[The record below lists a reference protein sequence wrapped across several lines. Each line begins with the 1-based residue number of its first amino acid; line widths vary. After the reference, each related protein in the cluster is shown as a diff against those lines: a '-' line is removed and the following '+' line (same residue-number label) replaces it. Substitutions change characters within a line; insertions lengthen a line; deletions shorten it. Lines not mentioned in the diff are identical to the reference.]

1 MKDIRRVPLRHAP
14 DDGMEPML
22 EQIKR
27 TAAFIEERIAGFRP
41 EEGIIL
47 GTGLSGLV
55 EHIDIKHAVEYADIP
70 DFPVSTVEGHRGRL
84 IFGLLGGRRIVAMQG
99 RFHYYEGYTPQ
110 QVVFPVRV
118 MKMLGIGRLFV
129 SNASG
134 GTNPTFR
141 VGDLMVITDH
151 INQIPN
157 PLIGP
162 NLDELGTRFPDMKHA
177 YDPELIALA
186 TEVAAQ
192 EGIKLQ
198 YGCYVGLTGPT
209 YETPHEYAYVR
220 IIGGDAVGM
229 STTPEIIAARHMGL
243 PCFGVSIITD
253 LASDETVSHEIV
265 QQQGRRA
272 EAEMSRLFI
281 GMLERLG

>member
-1 MKDIRRVPLRHAP
+1 MT
-14 DDGMEPML
+14 EL
-22 EQIKR
+22 EKVR
-27 TAAFIEERIAGFRP
+27 NAAAFVEGRIDDFRP
-41 EEGIIL
+41 EVGIIL
-47 GTGLSGLV
+47 GTGLGGLV
-55 EHIDIKHAVEYADIP
+55 DHIDVCHTIEYGDIP

-84 IFGLLGGRRIVAMQG
+84 IFGRLGGHRIVAMQG
-99 RFHYYEGYTPQ
+99 RFHYYEGYTSQ

-151 INQIPN
+151 INLIPN

-162 NLDELGTRFPDMKHA
+162 NIAELGPRFPDMKHA
-177 YDPELIALA
+177 YEPELIALA
-186 TEVAAQ
+186 TDVAAA

-209 YETPHEYAYVR
+209 FETPHEYYYVR
-220 IIGGDAVGM
+220 AIGGDAVGM

-253 LASDETVSHEIV
+253 LASDESVSHEVV
-265 QQQGRRA
+265 QEQGRRA
-272 EAEMSRLFI
+272 EREMSRLFI
-281 GMLERLG
+281 GMLERL